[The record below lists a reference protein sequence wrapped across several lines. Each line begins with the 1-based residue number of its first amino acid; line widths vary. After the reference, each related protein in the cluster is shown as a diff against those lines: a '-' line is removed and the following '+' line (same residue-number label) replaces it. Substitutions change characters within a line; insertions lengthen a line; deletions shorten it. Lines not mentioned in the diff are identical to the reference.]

1 VTPAEFDA
9 HLWHYNAT
17 LVRCIDGDTFEADV
31 DLGFGVRKLIRVR
44 ALGYDAPE
52 LHGATAEAGAR
63 AKAFLQN
70 MLDPRQPWNATGLRL
85 VTEKDSQSFE
95 RYLARVYLIRDGQL
109 RDLAAI
115 MIAAGHGRPR

>member
-9 HLWHYNAT
+9 HLWHYNAHF
-17 LVRCIDGDTFEADV
+17 VQAIDGDTFAALA

-52 LHGATAEAGAR
+52 LHGPTAEAGQEA
-63 AKAFLQN
+63 QN
-70 MLDPRQPWNATGLRL
+70 YLVSLTGFDAPLRL
-85 VTEKDSQSFE
+85 VTARDSMSFE
-95 RYLARVYLIRDGQL
+95 RYLARVYIGGARGDPLV
-109 RDLAAI
+109 DLAAI